1 MSINFNLIKMS
12 YSVFGYSSPKSGLA
26 TRGPKGPKGDKGDK
40 GDKGEQGP
48 PGAKG
53 DLGPRGPAG
62 PQGETGPPGAKG
74 DTGPPGPQGETG
86 PPGQKSP
93 DGPLGLRGFLCAHIE
108 QAEPVER
115 PSFYIRFTAESINIG
130 ENAILTEG
138 GEILILKTGEYAI
151 SFTVNNKLAPDKGD
165 CATQYSV
172 ATKSPGNIDGFIAQF
187 GTAVSA
193 VSTTKD
199 TYFYTSVA
207 EYIIWLETGTLI
219 RILGKYEG
227 PTAAVVTE
235 NAFITVRNI

>member
-1 MSINFNLIKMS
+1 MS

-26 TRGPKGPKGDKGDK
+26 TRGPKGPKGDKGEKGDK
-40 GDKGEQGP
+40 GDKGEKGKQGP
-48 PGAKG
+48 QGLKGEPGVQ
-53 DLGPRGPAG
+53 GPAG
-62 PQGETGPPGAKG
+62 PQGKTGIQGPPGEKG
-74 DTGPPGPQGETG
+74 PEGSPGP
-86 PPGQKSP
+86 
-93 DGPLGLRGFLCAHIE
+93 RGFLCAHIE
-108 QAEPVER
+108 QAEPIER

-207 EYIIWLETGTLI
+207 EYIIRLETGTLI

-227 PTAAVVTE
+227 PSAAVVTE